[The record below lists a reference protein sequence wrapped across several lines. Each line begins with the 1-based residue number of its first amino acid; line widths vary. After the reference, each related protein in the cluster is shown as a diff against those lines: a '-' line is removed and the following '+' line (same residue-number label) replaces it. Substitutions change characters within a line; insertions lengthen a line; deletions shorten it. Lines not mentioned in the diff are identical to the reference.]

1 MAEKGTAFGHY
12 HPAATFAYFLSV
24 MFVTVFTM
32 NPIVIALSFFGA
44 LLFSATL
51 ESGKEFGSSL
61 VFCLTLIAVL
71 SLANPLFSHNG
82 STLLF
87 FVNGLPITLESFLYG
102 IDAAVMIAAVLTWSR
117 CLSIVM
123 TSDKVICLFGRFMPK
138 TALTVSMSLRL
149 IPLLKRKWQEI
160 KDSGTANGMF
170 SENRISARICDYA
183 SLFSALVT
191 WALENA
197 VDTGASMRARGFGLR
212 GRSSFN
218 IYKFAAPDFLL
229 LAYTALF
236 SAAAFVL
243 FGVGYLDFEFYP
255 RLSQINLSTGAVIFY
270 TAFALFCILP
280 SFTEITEDIKWKY
293 FRSKI

>member
-1 MAEKGTAFGHY
+1 MTEKSTAFGHY

-24 MFVTVFTM
+24 MLVTVFTM

-44 LLFSATL
+44 LLFSAAV
-51 ESGKEFGSSL
+51 ESGREFGSSL
-61 VFCLTLIAVL
+61 LFYLALIAVL
-71 SLANPLFSHNG
+71 SLANPLFSHSG
-82 STLLF
+82 GTPLF

-102 IDAAVMIAAVLTWSR
+102 IDAAVMIAAVLAWSR
-117 CLSIVM
+117 CMSIVM
-123 TSDKVICLFGRFMPK
+123 TSDKVICLFGKFMPK

-149 IPLLKRKWQEI
+149 IPLLKRKWREI

-183 SLFSALVT
+183 ALFSALVT

-197 VDTGASMRARGFGLR
+197 VDTGASMRARGYGLR

-218 IYKFAAPDFLL
+218 IYVFTAHDFLL

-236 SAAAFVL
+236 SVSAFVF
-243 FGVGYLDFEFYP
+243 FGVGYIDFDFYP
-255 RLSQINLSTGAVIFY
+255 RLSQVNLSIGAVIFY
-270 TAFALFCILP
+270 TAFAFFCIIP